1 MKTLV
6 FALLSMSLLSWTA
19 SASTVYTFTAHTV
32 RGPIGFTYVA
42 PESSTQSS
50 LYVNSWT
57 FAGCD
62 TSGAPGWICMDAYL
76 RRTTVNGMPIVEVTL
91 DIVDLS
97 GLGDGFATDQL
108 SESFLGASLDSAGSY
123 AGFLSPATLTITTS
137 PDPSSA
143 GSAFHEG
150 TTTALREVSNPQ

>member
-6 FALLSMSLLSWTA
+6 FTLLSLSLLSWAA

-32 RGPIGFTYVA
+32 RGPIGFTYIA
-42 PESSTQSS
+42 PESSAQSS

-76 RRTTVNGMPIVEVTL
+76 RQTTVNGTPIVEVTL
-91 DIVDLS
+91 DIVDLA

-108 SESFLGASLDSAGSY
+108 SESFTGASLDSAGSY
-123 AGFLSPATLTITTS
+123 EGFLSPATLTIATS

-143 GSAFHEG
+143 GSVIQEQATTGPHE
-150 TTTALREVSNPQ
+150 ASNP